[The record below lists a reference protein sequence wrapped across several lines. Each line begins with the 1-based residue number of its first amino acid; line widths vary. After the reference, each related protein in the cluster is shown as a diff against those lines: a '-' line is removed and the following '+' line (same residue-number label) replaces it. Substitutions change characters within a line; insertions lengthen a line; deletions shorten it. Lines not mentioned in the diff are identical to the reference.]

1 MMTGYHLNQ
10 LYGAMISPSARV
22 DIPEAWLPAVHEA
35 MQALCDLPSEVRA
48 FIIVLAIDRDFDGD
62 LTFHIAGAV
71 QFVNTAGMQ
80 MVRDVIERAQV
91 SVPPA
96 ELH

>member
-1 MMTGYHLNQ
+1 
-10 LYGAMISPSARV
+10 MISPSARV
-22 DIPEAWLPAVHEA
+22 DIPDAWLPAVHEA
-35 MQALCDLPSEVRA
+35 MQALCDLPSEVCA
-48 FIIVLAIDRDFDGD
+48 FIIVIGIDRGYEGK
-62 LTFHIAGAV
+62 LTFHVAGAA

-80 MVRDVIERAQV
+80 MVRDSIEHAQV